1 MISIRT
7 TKILRDL
14 WLNKS
19 RTLLVVL
26 SIAVG
31 VAAFGLMITGRIV
44 LQQNLADE
52 FVASN
57 PAHSVLVVSPFDDK
71 LIDTVKAFPEVQS
84 VEARHLM
91 QAKIETTPDHWLAL
105 EIHGIP
111 DFNQLTINRIK
122 PQPGGTYPPPAGQI
136 LLERSAAQ
144 VFDVSIGQT
153 VRVQTLDGSQH
164 ELVVAGFVN
173 DLSRQPSDISLNLYA
188 YASLPT
194 LASLGEPTGYNC
206 LYVVLKGASRDRVS
220 IERGITHVTEAIE
233 ATGSHVLSAPLPPP
247 RAQGMSTTS
256 NAVLFIFNS

>member
-57 PAHSVLVVSPFDDK
+57 PARSVLVLSPFDDK
-71 LIDTVKAFPEVQS
+71 LIDTVKALPEVQS

-91 QAKIETTPDHWLAL
+91 QAKIETTPNHWLAL
-105 EIHGIP
+105 EIDGIP

-144 VFDVSIGQT
+144 VFDVTIAQT
-153 VRVQTLDGSQH
+153 VQVQTLDGSQH

-194 LASLGEPTGYNC
+194 LASLGEPPDYNR
-206 LYVVLKGASRDRVS
+206 LYVVFKDASTHRVS
-220 IERGITHVTEAIE
+220 IDHGLTRGTTALE
-233 ATGSHVLSAPLPPP
+233 ATLSHALGATLPPP
-247 RAQGMSTTS
+247 LLHSIS
-256 NAVLFIFNS
+256 LI